1 MKSKILAD
9 FQTFLKND
17 DNQTRI
23 NDSLL
28 NYIIKHKTKVLNIL
42 RCMKSYFSKYN
53 RRQITSYVLY
63 LSREQEG
70 ADTRI
75 LSHSQYIVNI
85 QEDAHI
91 LIR

>member
-53 RRQITSYVLY
+53 RRQLHRMFSISVANKKAQI
-63 LSREQEG
+63 REF
-70 ADTRI
+70 
-75 LSHSQYIVNI
+75 
-85 QEDAHI
+85 
-91 LIR
+91 